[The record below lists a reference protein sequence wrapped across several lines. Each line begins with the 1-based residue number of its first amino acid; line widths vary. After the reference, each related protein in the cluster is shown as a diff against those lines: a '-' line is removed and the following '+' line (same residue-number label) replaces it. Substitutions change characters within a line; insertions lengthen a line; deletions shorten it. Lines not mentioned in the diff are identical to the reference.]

1 MSEQILESK
10 ENGIPK
16 IVSASFPTLIKLLFI
31 LLCVSGIG
39 LLQFPRLQTVLR
51 TNQTVTK
58 ETLEKDVQAEQA
70 RLKLLKKIP
79 GFGYDNI
86 ISNWTYLSFL
96 QYFGDDE
103 ARVKTGFHISPDYF
117 EIILTKDPR
126 FLTAYFSL
134 SSSTSLFAGK
144 PERSIKII
152 EQGLKSVNP
161 WVPER
166 SYYIW
171 RYKGTD
177 ELLFLGDSQAA
188 KKSFAKAADWAS
200 NHSDEES
207 KAVASISQQT
217 ANFLAQNPD
226 SKYAQISTWAMVL
239 NNRVDEK
246 TQKRAIDAIKAL
258 GGEVISTPKGNQ
270 IKFPPKD

>member
-10 ENGIPK
+10 ENAIPK
-16 IVSASFPTLIKLLFI
+16 IVSASLPTLIKLLFI

-58 ETLEKDVQAEQA
+58 EALEKDVLAEQA

-103 ARVKTGFHISPDYF
+103 ARIKTGFHISPDYF

-217 ANFLAQNPD
+217 ASFLAQNPD

-246 TQKRAIDAIKAL
+246 TQKKAIAAIEAL
-258 GGEVISTPKGNQ
+258 GGEVIPSPEGNR

>member
-10 ENGIPK
+10 GNAIPK
-16 IVSASFPTLIKLLFI
+16 ILSASLPTLIKLLFI

-39 LLQFPRLQTVLR
+39 LLQFPRLQKVLR
-51 TNQTVTK
+51 TNQTLSK
-58 ETLEKDVQAEQA
+58 EVLEKEVQAEQA

-103 ARVKTGFHISPDYF
+103 ARVQTGYHISPDYF
-117 EIILTKDPR
+117 EIILAKDPR

-134 SSSTSLFAGK
+134 SSSTSLFAGM
-144 PERSIKII
+144 PQRSIKII
-152 EQGLKSVNP
+152 ERGLKSVNP

-177 ELLFLGDSQAA
+177 ELLFLGNSQAA
-188 KKSFAKAADWAS
+188 KQSFAKAADWAN

-207 KAVASISQQT
+207 KAIASISQQT
-217 ANFLAQNPD
+217 ATFLAKNPD

-246 TQKRAIDAIKAL
+246 TQKKAIDAIEAL
-258 GGEVISTPKGNQ
+258 GGEVIPSPEGNR